1 MTDETTF
8 RSALAT
14 ALRALSVRDH
24 STAELTRKLT
34 RRGHAPEV
42 VAAVV
47 AECLRLSY
55 LDDTRAAQQAID
67 RLKRKGCGIH
77 RIRRELALRGLG
89 GEDSEKRLRESLDPG
104 EERSLAR
111 HVAGKKWKTL
121 RSEPDPRKR
130 LQRLQRFL
138 HARGFSEAAILSVSD
153 DIDAL

>member
-1 MTDETTF
+1 MTDETAY
-8 RSALAT
+8 RSAMAV
-14 ALRALSVRDH
+14 ALRALSLRDH

-34 RRGHAPEV
+34 RRGYAAEV
-42 VAAVV
+42 AEAVV

-55 LDDTRAAQQAID
+55 LDDARVAQQAIE

-77 RIRRELALRGLG
+77 RIRRELARLGLG
-89 GEDSEKRLRESLDPG
+89 GLDSEKRLRESLDPR
-104 EERSLAR
+104 EERSLAL

-121 RSEPDPRKR
+121 RLEPDPRKR

-138 HARGFSEAAILSVSD
+138 HARGFSEAAILSVGD